1 MILLLLSDIWK
12 SGADVKLDGDNLDLI
27 NHGNTPQSLIDQAI
41 KQAAEIEKYL
51 KSWKSESGE
60 NILVMQSIKLFCGW
74 QWNANLNT
82 WLCSDEQA
90 LSTFDD
96 WCISL
101 AHEGWSIYTDFR
113 EFETAESNALKKQY
127 AELAKTYKKRSWYRL
142 IHYKYT
148 DKELKEI
155 LKTLTIIYDTRE
167 KQNVHILNYLIKND
181 VPVKELKRDTGD
193 YSAFIPANETLGIKR
208 DIYFN
213 AAIERKASIDE
224 LVGNL
229 LKDKRTAFENE
240 LIRSQSAPFM
250 VLVEEQDGYNKI
262 VNGHY
267 RSQYSVE
274 ALVGTLRSLEIK
286 YNFRFVFLD
295 QEHSGHYIYT
305 YFYYLARNYLK
316 NGVI

>member
-127 AELAKTYKKRSWYRL
+127 AELAKTYKKRS
-142 IHYKYT
+142 
-148 DKELKEI
+148 
-155 LKTLTIIYDTRE
+155 
-167 KQNVHILNYLIKND
+167 
-181 VPVKELKRDTGD
+181 
-193 YSAFIPANETLGIKR
+193 
-208 DIYFN
+208 
-213 AAIERKASIDE
+213 
-224 LVGNL
+224 
-229 LKDKRTAFENE
+229 
-240 LIRSQSAPFM
+240 
-250 VLVEEQDGYNKI
+250 
-262 VNGHY
+262 
-267 RSQYSVE
+267 
-274 ALVGTLRSLEIK
+274 
-286 YNFRFVFLD
+286 
-295 QEHSGHYIYT
+295 
-305 YFYYLARNYLK
+305 
-316 NGVI
+316 

>member
-1 MILLLLSDIWK
+1 M
-12 SGADVKLDGDNLDLI
+12 
-27 NHGNTPQSLIDQAI
+27 
-41 KQAAEIEKYL
+41 
-51 KSWKSESGE
+51 
-60 NILVMQSIKLFCGW
+60 
-74 QWNANLNT
+74 
-82 WLCSDEQA
+82 
-90 LSTFDD
+90 
-96 WCISL
+96 
-101 AHEGWSIYTDFR
+101 
-113 EFETAESNALKKQY
+113 
-127 AELAKTYKKRSWYRL
+127 

-316 NGVI
+316 NGVF